1 MHNHPTPWMLA
12 LCLAPCLALTAC
24 GKPLDSASPAAGDP
38 GNDNTVAENDLTDC
52 DPDQAIFPNSPADGD
67 SRDGLSCHILIPS
80 PLNPDDRISFQVIEP
95 PTVTGGQ
102 TYPVVLEGHGFGGQ
116 RQTSA
121 SGAGVDGVSVAIG
134 AIHQAGYGIVSID
147 QAGHGDTDGFIQVM
161 DPDQEGRFLIAIL
174 DWIDANIDWAA
185 QGPDADAGTDN
196 ILLGAVGPSYGG
208 GYQLLIQA
216 VDPKKRL
223 DAIVPRITWHDL
235 RYSLDPNLA
244 IKGTWA
250 SALFGVGN
258 QAGGGGN
265 FDPFVSDTF
274 TRGFQDNAI
283 DQFGLDYFG
292 YHGLNYFCNGQP
304 VATNGGEG
312 TAPGFPPNA
321 PTAVDALFF
330 QGFRDVLFNFNEA
343 FLNYDCLRGAGG
355 DVRLFSFQSGHNTIP
370 VVPDSPPSQPPN
382 NSLDSLCG
390 DIDVGAA
397 TVAWFDEHLKGVA
410 GAADAVLRGESV
422 CLSLTAGDAVFVDS
436 VTRGAAG
443 TEFAVPATNV
453 VVGGD
458 AQIAVPLMTV
468 GDGGEVFGGI
478 PRLQVSV
485 TDTVGT
491 GTEPFNTI
499 IYAAVGHMLANNPGA
514 WELMDNQIVPL
525 RGLGDFDIDLIG
537 AAERLAAGDQ
547 IGLLL
552 YGAYNP
558 QYASTGSRATAPF
571 APTVTVEGRVFMPL
585 IGGSV
590 RDVVA
595 E

>member
-1 MHNHPTPWMLA
+1 MRTTLA
-12 LCLAPCLALTAC
+12 PLLCLLLVAC
-24 GKPLDSASPAAGDP
+24 GKPLDSESSAPAGN
-38 GNDNTVAENDLTDC
+38 NDNQVAQNDLTNC
-52 DPDQAIFPNSPADGD
+52 DPDNLIFPNSPPEGE
-67 SRDGLSCHILIPS
+67 SRAGLSCQILLPS
-80 PLNPDDRISFQVIEP
+80 PLNPDDQISFQVIEP
-95 PTVTGGQ
+95 PTVVGGQ
-102 TYPVVLEGHGFGGQ
+102 TYPIVLDGHGFGGS

-121 SGAGVDGVSVAIG
+121 DGAGVDGVSVSLG
-134 AIHQAGYGIVSID
+134 AIHAAEYGIVSID
-147 QAGHGDTDGFIQVM
+147 QAGHGDSDGFIQVM
-161 DPDQEGRFLIAIL
+161 DPDQEGRFLITIL

-208 GYQLLIQA
+208 GYQLLIHA
-216 VDPKKRL
+216 VDPKKRI

-258 QAGGGGN
+258 SAGGGGN

-274 TRGFQDNAI
+274 SRGLQDNEI

-330 QGFRDVLFNFNEA
+330 QGFRDVLFTFNEA
-343 FLNYDCLRGAGG
+343 FQNFDCLRAAGG

-370 VVPDSPPSQPPN
+370 VVQDMNPSQSPD
-382 NSLDSLCG
+382 NSLDSNCG
-390 DIDVGAA
+390 DIAVGEA
-397 TVAWFDEHLKGVA
+397 TVAWFDEHLKGEA

-422 CLSLTAGDAVFVDS
+422 CLSLTAGDAVFVDD
-436 VTRGAAG
+436 VTRGTAG
-443 TEFAVPATNV
+443 TEFAIPATNV
-453 VVGGD
+453 VVGTE

-468 GDGGEVFGGI
+468 GEGGDVFGGI

-485 TDTVGT
+485 TDTVGS
-491 GTEPFNTI
+491 GAEPFNTI
-499 IYAAVGHMLANNPGA
+499 IYAAVGHMLADNPGS
-514 WELMDNQIVPL
+514 WEIMDNQIVPL
-525 RGLGDFDIDLIG
+525 RGTGDFDIDLVG
-537 AAERLAAGDQ
+537 VAERLAEGDQ
-547 IGLLL
+547 IALLL
-552 YGAYNP
+552 YGLYNA
-558 QYASTGSRATAPF
+558 QYSTTGSRPQNPF

-585 IGGSV
+585 IGTAA
-590 RDVVA
+590 RDVA
-595 E
+595 P